1 MPPQFIIIGMPAFIM
16 LIMFWQHCMNMSFM
30 EASMGVISQ
39 VMPFGVIVQ
48 VVLHIIM
55 GIAMP
60 GIPPI
65 IGIPIIGIMPFI
77 IIGFMPPIIG
87 IICIALFIG
96 NSICGRR
103 KRLRLLRSGVRVS
116 EFSLNNGM
124 NLAYAFL

>member
-77 IIGFMPPIIG
+77 IMGFMPPIIG

>member
-1 MPPQFIIIGMPAFIM
+1 
-16 LIMFWQHCMNMSFM
+16 
-30 EASMGVISQ
+30 MGVISQ